1 MHFSAQAQRIKKIHP
16 EKKSLYFRYFRK
28 RNFLALILNNFR
40 KWKHRKKL
48 LLFQETE
55 NLKKLLIFPEM
66 KLFSPLRQ
74 NLFYFR
80 KQKPPK
86 KSLYFPPKKLLLYF
100 GKRKP

>member
-40 KWKHRKKL
+40 KWKHRKKF

-55 NLKKLLIFPEM
+55 NLKKLLVFPEM

-74 NLFYFR
+74 NPYIFP
-80 KQKPPK
+80 QKSCSYISGNGSPK
-86 KSLYFPPKKLLLYF
+86 KFFIFTKW
-100 GKRKP
+100 KR